1 MHISVKKV
9 VLYHPV
15 YFPVHQD
22 ALEDVCMIGRE
33 LEQLMLSY
41 MCDCFFFSLIPFEK
55 AGSQGQGSFTHSH

>member
-41 MCDCFFFSLIPFEK
+41 MCDCFFFFY
-55 AGSQGQGSFTHSH
+55 